1 MPLSPFV
8 VFLVWIPIGIYLFR
22 RLPAPQALLAN
33 CFGGWAILPGACYIA
48 QGSSIPYWVEG
59 DSLPTTFL
67 LTKATVTGF
76 TALAGFA
83 LFHSP
88 QFRHFRPRRID
99 LPVAI
104 LCAAPLLSAIAHPGA
119 FPQACFAAFYLALSW
134 GAPWLLGRIC
144 LTTPGLLL
152 KAAKAAVLAG
162 LCYVPICL
170 VEVVTGPQLYA
181 FLYGYEPYRWI
192 GAERY
197 LGFRPIGLME
207 DGNQLGIWMA
217 AAALLAVALRAHQLA
232 KRVAGIPMGVAAA
245 VLAATTVLCQSVGSI
260 LLLFLLLPLTLSTR
274 RSTLRLYAALAI
286 LGIVGF
292 TLLLVATHGSLRA
305 ASQHNSILQT
315 LAAILAKSGRG
326 SLSWRLARDTNHI
339 GLALHRPL
347 LGYGSWA
354 WWQNGDVRPWSL
366 WLLLFGMYGAVGL
379 LAFAAI
385 LFLPILAA
393 VASLKAERNA
403 ARRQLAMAIVAVT
416 LMIAADDLLNSAMIL
431 PYLLLF
437 AGLASISI
445 PPPSTLPRPPAGKA
459 PRVVRPVSRVTSFSA
474 TPSAATSAATSAP
487 RPRA

>member
-1 MPLSPFV
+1 
-8 VFLVWIPIGIYLFR
+8 
-22 RLPAPQALLAN
+22 
-33 CFGGWAILPGACYIA
+33 
-48 QGSSIPYWVEG
+48 
-59 DSLPTTFL
+59 
-67 LTKATVTGF
+67 
-76 TALAGFA
+76 
-83 LFHSP
+83 
-88 QFRHFRPRRID
+88 
-99 LPVAI
+99 
-104 LCAAPLLSAIAHPGA
+104 
-119 FPQACFAAFYLALSW
+119 
-134 GAPWLLGRIC
+134 
-144 LTTPGLLL
+144 
-152 KAAKAAVLAG
+152 
-162 LCYVPICL
+162 
-170 VEVVTGPQLYA
+170 
-181 FLYGYEPYRWI
+181 
-192 GAERY
+192 
-197 LGFRPIGLME
+197 
-207 DGNQLGIWMA
+207 MA

-445 PPPSTLPRPPAGKA
+445 PPPSTLPRPPAAKA

-474 TPSAATSAATSAP
+474 TPSAATSAP